1 MLHLVSRNTELV
13 NAEPFVAPR
22 ENTEWHSPPQPLGG
36 NMLMDHNDI
45 FIPFHIEH
53 VMGIFKISPQ
63 PPDL

>member
-1 MLHLVSRNTELV
+1 MLN
-13 NAEPFVAPR
+13 
-22 ENTEWHSPPQPLGG
+22 HSLLPGKTLSDTPPPQPLGG